1 MHRLNKA
8 STICLLASQPQ
19 PRQPSRAFFVRR
31 LAFEFVLGFQQG
43 ETHCLSCAEQVET
56 VPSLI
61 SQVAGV
67 LAVVPATTKSKIA
80 ARACI
85 RPPISDKFV
94 PTLLLAPNPIFYPNL
109 NLEAPMS
116 TSREKRS
123 GDSGQRLG
131 ATSYLVLFN
140 CTLFSVNEETLN
152 TRKAGTAGN
161 RAR

>member
-43 ETHCLSCAEQVET
+43 ETHCLCCAEQVET

-94 PTLLLAPNPIFYPNL
+94 PTLLLAPNPIFYHKPKL
-109 NLEAPMS
+109 GKRPVRVERRDLEIV
-116 TSREKRS
+116 
-123 GDSGQRLG
+123 DSGLALRHIL
-131 ATSYLVLFN
+131 S
-140 CTLFSVNEETLN
+140 FSILHYFSECE
-152 TRKAGTAGN
+152 
-161 RAR
+161 